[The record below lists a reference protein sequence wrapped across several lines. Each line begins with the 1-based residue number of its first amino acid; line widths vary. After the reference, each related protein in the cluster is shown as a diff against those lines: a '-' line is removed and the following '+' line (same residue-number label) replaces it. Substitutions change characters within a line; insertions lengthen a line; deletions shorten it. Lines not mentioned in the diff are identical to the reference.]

1 MTEYKNAEKKKVQ
14 TNKDKAKLILR
25 RVAAWTLAVLLI
37 MAATAG
43 IILSIVYA
51 SAIREVS
58 DFFLTYQALHVCHF
72 RPQKIG
78 IS

>member
-58 DFFLTYQALHVCHF
+58 DF
-72 RPQKIG
+72 
-78 IS
+78 S